1 MKANNLRAA
10 DKLRAAN
17 KLRAMA
23 RWLFAAITLTS
34 IAHPSLLNALPSDRD
49 QPIHISADS
58 AVREESKGETKYSG
72 NVVLT
77 QGSLVI
83 RANSLVI
90 QQDNDPDKTTIVAAG
105 DPATLE
111 QIPAADRAP
120 IIAEAMRMVYRQS
133 EELIRL
139 RDNARIEQDGTV
151 LTGGLID
158 YLMAEQRVRAVSD
171 NAEGNQRVEVV
182 IPPSALQKSKEES

>member
-1 MKANNLRAA
+1 MK
-10 DKLRAAN
+10 AN
-17 KLRAMA
+17 KLRVANPLKAMA
-23 RWLFAAITLTS
+23 RWLFATITLTS
-34 IAHPSLLNALPSDRD
+34 IAHSSLLHALPSDRD

-77 QGSLVI
+77 QGSLII
-83 RANSLVI
+83 RANSLII

-120 IIAEAMRMVYRQS
+120 IIAEAMRMVYRQN

-182 IPPSALQKSKEES
+182 IPPSALQKPKEES

>member
-1 MKANNLRAA
+1 MKAN
-10 DKLRAAN
+10 KLRAAN
-17 KLRAMA
+17 RLRAMA

-34 IAHPSLLNALPSDRD
+34 IAHASLLNALPSDRD